1 MRQTLL
7 IFFITAS
14 LTLLSA
20 CALKPSPPKTASET
34 INSGAK
40 IMIDYSSPGIKGRTI
55 GNEIAP
61 WGEVWRTGANKAT
74 AFEVSQDVEVEGEA
88 LPAGKYSLYSIPGE
102 EEWVIILN
110 KEWDQSGSLY
120 DQDKDA
126 LRVTVK

>member
-1 MRQTLL
+1 
-7 IFFITAS
+7 
-14 LTLLSA
+14 
-20 CALKPSPPKTASET
+20 
-34 INSGAK
+34 
-40 IMIDYSSPGIKGRTI
+40 MIDYSSPGIKGRTI

-120 DQDKDA
+120 EQTEDA
-126 LRVTVK
+126 LRITVKTLAAPEFSERMIFRIDKTGVVSLIWGDYLVNFNIQ